1 MKALRKEFWMEIRK
15 SKSRFISIL
24 LIVALGVAFFSGIQ
38 ASSPD
43 MRYSG
48 DAYYD
53 ESSLMDIKV
62 VGTMGLTSDDVSSI
76 ESIDGIESAEGAW
89 STDVMCGEGQKQK
102 VLHIESI
109 NDTVNKL
116 DVQEGRLPEKSGEI
130 FLDSTFA
137 STNEY
142 KVGDKVALREDG
154 DSPLLVTTEYTVVG
168 TGRSPL
174 YISFNRGNTTL
185 GTGEVNGFGY
195 VLPEDFDQEIYTQ
208 IYVTVHGAK
217 GLTSYTDGYENLI
230 AKIKGRVENIADD
243 RCQIRLAAVKADAQE
258 EIDDAQK
265 KLDDGKKE
273 ADEKLADAKEELD
286 KGEKDLEDG
295 RQEYEDGKSQLEDA
309 KTELA
314 DGKKQLEDA
323 KTELTDGKNQLE
335 DAKAQL
341 ADGKSQLESAR
352 SQLSSSKSQ
361 LDTARSQ
368 LDDGW
373 SQVNAAKAQLA
384 DGQAQLDSAQKQV
397 TSGLA
402 ELEENQKIL
411 TKLDFIFAK
420 AKYAKEYQGTEPIF
434 NTDGIVD
441 IKQGRHPLLDPKK
454 VVPIHIYIGEDFNM
468 LLLTGPNTGG
478 KTVSLKTVGLFQLM
492 GQAGLHI
499 PAFQGSRL
507 AVFSDIFADIGD
519 EQSIEMNLST
529 FSSHM
534 TNLVHI
540 LDEAD
545 PNSLVLLDE
554 LCGGT
559 DPTEGAALAIAILD
573 DLHTGKIRTV
583 ATTHYAEL
591 KMYAMD
597 TPGVENACCEFDLET
612 LSPTYRLLIGIPG
625 KSNAFSISERLGLPD
640 YIIEQARSQ
649 IDATAIDFENMLSEL
664 EKNKAEIEKEQSEL
678 YKTKQE
684 IENLKNSLK
693 EKQDDIKEKRDKM
706 LRDARE
712 EARNILEEAKEVADE
727 SIRKYH
733 AWGQHPKQNN
743 MKKMEAQRSDLRG
756 RMSKLDKKLAY
767 KAKKSST
774 ISDPSDFKVGDSVFV
789 TTLSLNGTVKEAAN
803 KDGDLVIQMGFL
815 SSVVNYKNLELL
827 APEKAPKPQHQ
838 PKDRYSINKAAT
850 INPEINLLGN
860 TVDEAIAR
868 LEKYL
873 DDAMI
878 AGLTSVRVVHGK
890 GTGALRKGIHEYLR
904 KLKFVKTYKLA
915 EFGEGDAGVTIVT
928 FK

>member
-1 MKALRKEFWMEIRK
+1 MNQKALNALEYPKIIEKLTDKASSYMGKQLCKNLEPSTDLEEIRLMQIQTKDALTRLFQKGSVSFGSVKDIRGSLKRLEIGSSLGIQEILAICALLENTSRVKAYSRKERNDLPVDSLDGMFDALSPLTPLSAEIRRCIISEDEFSDDASPALRQIRRNMKITNDRIHTQLASLVNGGARTYLQDSVITMRNGRYCIPVKAEYKGQVPGMIHDQSSTGSTLFIEPMAVVQLNNHLKELDIKEKMEIEK
-15 SKSRFISIL
+15 IL
-24 LIVALGVAFFSGIQ
+24 Q
-38 ASSPD
+38 
-43 MRYSG
+43 
-48 DAYYD
+48 
-53 ESSLMDIKV
+53 SL
-62 VGTMGLTSDDVSSI
+62 
-76 ESIDGIESAEGAW
+76 
-89 STDVMCGEGQKQK
+89 
-102 VLHIESI
+102 
-109 NDTVNKL
+109 
-116 DVQEGRLPEKSGEI
+116 
-130 FLDSTFA
+130 
-137 STNEY
+137 
-142 KVGDKVALREDG
+142 
-154 DSPLLVTTEYTVVG
+154 
-168 TGRSPL
+168 
-174 YISFNRGNTTL
+174 
-185 GTGEVNGFGY
+185 
-195 VLPEDFDQEIYTQ
+195 
-208 IYVTVHGAK
+208 
-217 GLTSYTDGYENLI
+217 
-230 AKIKGRVENIADD
+230 
-243 RCQIRLAAVKADAQE
+243 
-258 EIDDAQK
+258 
-265 KLDDGKKE
+265 
-273 ADEKLADAKEELD
+273 
-286 KGEKDLEDG
+286 
-295 RQEYEDGKSQLEDA
+295 
-309 KTELA
+309 
-314 DGKKQLEDA
+314 
-323 KTELTDGKNQLE
+323 
-335 DAKAQL
+335 
-341 ADGKSQLESAR
+341 
-352 SQLSSSKSQ
+352 
-361 LDTARSQ
+361 
-368 LDDGW
+368 
-373 SQVNAAKAQLA
+373 
-384 DGQAQLDSAQKQV
+384 SAQAA
-397 TSGLA
+397 SCSR

-540 LDEAD
+540 LNEAD

-597 TPGVENACCEFDLET
+597 TEGVENACCEFDLET

-803 KDGDLVIQMGFL
+803 KDGDLIIQMGFL

-904 KLKFVKTYKLA
+904 KLKFVKSYKLA

>member
-1 MKALRKEFWMEIRK
+1 MN
-15 SKSRFISIL
+15 
-24 LIVALGVAFFSGIQ
+24 
-38 ASSPD
+38 
-43 MRYSG
+43 
-48 DAYYD
+48 
-53 ESSLMDIKV
+53 
-62 VGTMGLTSDDVSSI
+62 
-76 ESIDGIESAEGAW
+76 
-89 STDVMCGEGQKQK
+89 QK
-102 VLHIESI
+102 VLQTLEFDKII
-109 NDTVNKL
+109 NILT
-116 DVQEGRLPEKSGEI
+116 GY
-130 FLDSTFA
+130 A
-137 STNEY
+137 
-142 KVGDKVALREDG
+142 
-154 DSPLLVTTEYTVVG
+154 TTELGKLMCANLKPMTEEADILNAQDQTQDALTRIYK
-168 TGRSPL
+168 
-174 YISFNRGNTTL
+174 RGNVSFFGVSDLSPSLARLKMRGTL
-185 GTGEVNGFGY
+185 GTGELLDIAR
-195 VLPEDFDQEIYTQ
+195 VLESVKNAVSYGVRMEDDLEADSLDELFESLVPLDDLLHEI
-208 IYVTVHGAK
+208 
-217 GLTSYTDGYENLI
+217 
-230 AKIKGRVENIADD
+230 R
-243 RCQIRLAAVKADAQE
+243 RCIISEE
-258 EIDDAQK
+258 EISDDASSTLK
-265 KLDDGKKE
+265 HIRR
-273 ADEKLADAKEELD
+273 AM
-286 KGEKDLEDG
+286 
-295 RQEYEDGKSQLEDA
+295 
-309 KTELA
+309 
-314 DGKKQLEDA
+314 KQ
-323 KTELTDGKNQLE
+323 T
-335 DAKAQL
+335 
-341 ADGKSQLESAR
+341 
-352 SQLSSSKSQ
+352 
-361 LDTARSQ
+361 
-368 LDDGW
+368 
-373 SQVNAAKAQLA
+373 
-384 DGQAQLDSAQKQV
+384 
-397 TSGLA
+397 
-402 ELEENQKIL
+402 NQKIHTQL
-411 TKLDFIFAK
+411 TTLVSSASNQDKLQDAIVTMRNGRYCIPVKQEYRSSFQGMIHDQSASGNTLFIEPMSVVTLNNELKELEGKEQSEIEHILSILSEQASYGVDDLAHNQKTLVLLDFIFAK
-420 AKYAKEYQGTEPIF
+420 AKYAKDIDASKPIF
-434 NTDGIVD
+434 REDGIIN
-441 IKQGRHPLLDPKK
+441 IKQGCHPLLDRQK
-454 VVPIHIYIGEDFNM
+454 VVPINVSLGKDFSM
-468 LLLTGPNTGG
+468 LIVTGPNTGG
-478 KTVSLKTVGLFQLM
+478 KTVSLKTVGLLSLM

-499 PAFQGSRL
+499 PAFQGSSLGIFRE
-507 AVFSDIFADIGD
+507 IFADIGD

-534 TNLVHI
+534 TNLIHI

-904 KLKFVKTYKLA
+904 KLKFVKSYKLA

>member
-76 ESIDGIESAEGAW
+76 ESIDSIESAEGAW

-137 STNEY
+137 SSNEY
-142 KVGDKVALREDG
+142 KVGDKVALREEG
-154 DSPLLVTTEYTVVG
+154 DSPVLVTTEYTVVG

-230 AKIKGRVENIADD
+230 AKIKDRVENIADD

-258 EIDDAQK
+258 EINDAQK

-295 RQEYEDGKSQLEDA
+295 RKEYEDGKSQLEDA

-368 LDDGW
+368 LDDG
-373 SQVNAAKAQLA
+373 
-384 DGQAQLDSAQKQV
+384 
-397 TSGLA
+397 
-402 ELEENQKIL
+402 
-411 TKLDFIFAK
+411 
-420 AKYAKEYQGTEPIF
+420 
-434 NTDGIVD
+434 
-441 IKQGRHPLLDPKK
+441 
-454 VVPIHIYIGEDFNM
+454 
-468 LLLTGPNTGG
+468 
-478 KTVSLKTVGLFQLM
+478 
-492 GQAGLHI
+492 
-499 PAFQGSRL
+499 
-507 AVFSDIFADIGD
+507 
-519 EQSIEMNLST
+519 
-529 FSSHM
+529 
-534 TNLVHI
+534 
-540 LDEAD
+540 
-545 PNSLVLLDE
+545 
-554 LCGGT
+554 
-559 DPTEGAALAIAILD
+559 
-573 DLHTGKIRTV
+573 
-583 ATTHYAEL
+583 
-591 KMYAMD
+591 
-597 TPGVENACCEFDLET
+597 
-612 LSPTYRLLIGIPG
+612 
-625 KSNAFSISERLGLPD
+625 
-640 YIIEQARSQ
+640 
-649 IDATAIDFENMLSEL
+649 
-664 EKNKAEIEKEQSEL
+664 
-678 YKTKQE
+678 
-684 IENLKNSLK
+684 
-693 EKQDDIKEKRDKM
+693 
-706 LRDARE
+706 
-712 EARNILEEAKEVADE
+712 
-727 SIRKYH
+727 
-733 AWGQHPKQNN
+733 
-743 MKKMEAQRSDLRG
+743 
-756 RMSKLDKKLAY
+756 
-767 KAKKSST
+767 
-774 ISDPSDFKVGDSVFV
+774 
-789 TTLSLNGTVKEAAN
+789 
-803 KDGDLVIQMGFL
+803 
-815 SSVVNYKNLELL
+815 
-827 APEKAPKPQHQ
+827 
-838 PKDRYSINKAAT
+838 
-850 INPEINLLGN
+850 
-860 TVDEAIAR
+860 
-868 LEKYL
+868 
-873 DDAMI
+873 
-878 AGLTSVRVVHGK
+878 
-890 GTGALRKGIHEYLR
+890 
-904 KLKFVKTYKLA
+904 
-915 EFGEGDAGVTIVT
+915 
-928 FK
+928 

>member
-1 MKALRKEFWMEIRK
+1 MDKQNKAFKVLEFDKILERLSSYTESKDVKKRIEEIVPYTELEDARAAQKETTEAMSTLLKLGSPPVNLSVENVLGAVKRTERDGVLHTKELMNISRLLYVARRMK
-15 SKSRFISIL
+15 S
-24 LIVALGVAFFSGIQ
+24 
-38 ASSPD
+38 
-43 MRYSG
+43 Y
-48 DAYYD
+48 
-53 ESSLMDIKV
+53 
-62 VGTMGLTSDDVSSI
+62 
-76 ESIDGIESAEGAW
+76 IDESAEECTILHGIEEAIITAKQLEDKINSCIVSENEIADDASPELNTIRRKIRNLNGKIKENLNSMIH
-89 STDVMCGEGQKQK
+89 STHYKKFLQDPIVTMRSDRY
-102 VLHIESI
+102 VIP
-109 NDTVNKL
+109 V
-116 DVQEGRLPEKSGEI
+116 KS
-130 FLDSTFA
+130 
-137 STNEY
+137 EY
-142 KVGDKVALREDG
+142 R
-154 DSPLLVTTEYTVVG
+154 
-168 TGRSPL
+168 
-174 YISFNRGNTTL
+174 
-185 GTGEVNGFGY
+185 GEVNGIVHDTSASGATLFIEPMS
-195 VLPEDFDQEIYTQ
+195 VVNNNNEIRDLHTKEQQEIER
-208 IYVTVHGAK
+208 I
-217 GLTSYTDGYENLI
+217 
-230 AKIKGRVENIADD
+230 
-243 RCQIRLAAVKADAQE
+243 
-258 EIDDAQK
+258 
-265 KLDDGKKE
+265 
-273 ADEKLADAKEELD
+273 
-286 KGEKDLEDG
+286 
-295 RQEYEDGKSQLEDA
+295 
-309 KTELA
+309 
-314 DGKKQLEDA
+314 
-323 KTELTDGKNQLE
+323 
-335 DAKAQL
+335 
-341 ADGKSQLESAR
+341 
-352 SQLSSSKSQ
+352 
-361 LDTARSQ
+361 
-368 LDDGW
+368 
-373 SQVNAAKAQLA
+373 
-384 DGQAQLDSAQKQV
+384 
-397 TSGLA
+397 LA
-402 ELEENQKIL
+402 ELSALVAENSHTIFVDYKYV
-411 TKLDFIFAK
+411 TELDFMFCKGRLSLDMNANEPVLNDKGIIRYKK
-420 AKYAKEYQGTEPIF
+420 A
-434 NTDGIVD
+434 
-441 IKQGRHPLLDPKK
+441 RHPLIDKEK
-454 VVPIHIYIGEDFNM
+454 VVANDIMLGGEYDT
-468 LLLTGPNTGG
+468 LVITGPNTGG
-478 KTVSLKTVGLFQLM
+478 KTVTLKTIGLFSIM
-492 GQAGLHI
+492 AAAGLHI
-499 PAFQGSRL
+499 PAQDNSEA
-507 AVFSDIFADIGD
+507 AVFHHIFADIGD
-519 EQSIEMNLST
+519 EQSIEQSLST

-534 TNLVHI
+534 VNTVSI
-540 LDEAD
+540 LENIDF
-545 PNSLVLLDE
+545 NSLALFDE
-554 LCGGT
+554 LGAGT

-904 KLKFVKTYKLA
+904 KLKFVKSYKLA

>member
-1 MKALRKEFWMEIRK
+1 MSVVKLNN
-15 SKSRFISIL
+15 
-24 LIVALGVAFFSGIQ
+24 
-38 ASSPD
+38 D
-43 MRYSG
+43 MR
-48 DAYYD
+48 
-53 ESSLMDIKV
+53 ELELQEQKE
-62 VGTMGLTSDDVSSI
+62 I
-76 ESIDGIESAEGAW
+76 EVI
-89 STDVMCGEGQKQK
+89 
-102 VLHIESI
+102 
-109 NDTVNKL
+109 
-116 DVQEGRLPEKSGEI
+116 
-130 FLDSTFA
+130 
-137 STNEY
+137 
-142 KVGDKVALREDG
+142 
-154 DSPLLVTTEYTVVG
+154 
-168 TGRSPL
+168 
-174 YISFNRGNTTL
+174 
-185 GTGEVNGFGY
+185 
-195 VLPEDFDQEIYTQ
+195 
-208 IYVTVHGAK
+208 
-217 GLTSYTDGYENLI
+217 
-230 AKIKGRVENIADD
+230 
-243 RCQIRLAAVKADAQE
+243 
-258 EIDDAQK
+258 
-265 KLDDGKKE
+265 
-273 ADEKLADAKEELD
+273 LADLSQQIATEQEAISLNLELMV
-286 KGEKDLEDG
+286 
-295 RQEYEDGKSQLEDA
+295 Q
-309 KTELA
+309 
-314 DGKKQLEDA
+314 
-323 KTELTDGKNQLE
+323 
-335 DAKAQL
+335 
-341 ADGKSQLESAR
+341 
-352 SQLSSSKSQ
+352 
-361 LDTARSQ
+361 
-368 LDDGW
+368 
-373 SQVNAAKAQLA
+373 
-384 DGQAQLDSAQKQV
+384 
-397 TSGLA
+397 
-402 ELEENQKIL
+402 
-411 TKLDFIFAK
+411 LDFIFARATLAMEMNASEPVFNDEGRINLKK
-420 AKYAKEYQGTEPIF
+420 A
-434 NTDGIVD
+434 
-441 IKQGRHPLLDPKK
+441 RHPLINKKK
-454 VVPIHIYIGEDFNM
+454 VVPIDIYIGEDFNM

-519 EQSIEMNLST
+519 EQSIELNLST

-534 TNLVHI
+534 TKRVEFV
-540 LDEAD
+540 DEAD
-545 PNSLVLLDE
+545 PDSLVLLDE

-612 LSPTYRLLIGIPG
+612 LSPTYHLLIGIPG

-904 KLKFVKTYKLA
+904 KLKFVKSYKLA

>member
-1 MKALRKEFWMEIRK
+1 MNTKALITLE
-15 SKSRFISIL
+15 
-24 LIVALGVAFFSGIQ
+24 
-38 ASSPD
+38 
-43 MRYSG
+43 
-48 DAYYD
+48 YD
-53 ESSLMDIKV
+53 KIIK
-62 VGTMGLTSDDVSSI
+62 
-76 ESIDGIESAEGAW
+76 
-89 STDVMCGEGQKQK
+89 
-102 VLHIESI
+102 
-109 NDTVNKL
+109 KL
-116 DVQEGRLPEKSGEI
+116 E
-130 FLDSTFA
+130 TFA
-137 STNEY
+137 SSTMGKALCKDLLPSSDYEEILSAQTETKDALTRLYKTGYLSFQGLSDIRPHLRLLEIDSTLNTKELLDIARLLSITAQAVEYGDTEDDIMAYDSLNSYFGELDSLEFLYQRITQCILSEDEISDDASSALKDIRREIKQTN
-142 KVGDKVALREDG
+142 
-154 DSPLLVTTEYTVVG
+154 
-168 TGRSPL
+168 
-174 YISFNRGNTTL
+174 ISIHN
-185 GTGEVNGFGY
+185 
-195 VLPEDFDQEIYTQ
+195 
-208 IYVTVHGAK
+208 K
-217 GLTSYTDGYENLI
+217 LTSVINSQNNKTMLQDALI
-230 AKIKGRVENIADD
+230 TVRNGRYCVPVKPEYRNAFPGMIHD
-243 RCQIRLAAVKADAQE
+243 QSSSGSTLFIEPMAVVQLNNHLK
-258 EIDDAQK
+258 
-265 KLDDGKKE
+265 
-273 ADEKLADAKEELD
+273 ELD
-286 KGEKDLEDG
+286 IKEKMEIEKIL
-295 RQEYEDGKSQLEDA
+295 QSL
-309 KTELA
+309 
-314 DGKKQLEDA
+314 
-323 KTELTDGKNQLE
+323 
-335 DAKAQL
+335 
-341 ADGKSQLESAR
+341 
-352 SQLSSSKSQ
+352 
-361 LDTARSQ
+361 
-368 LDDGW
+368 
-373 SQVNAAKAQLA
+373 
-384 DGQAQLDSAQKQV
+384 SAQAA
-397 TSGLA
+397 SCSR

-904 KLKFVKTYKLA
+904 KLKFVKSYKLA